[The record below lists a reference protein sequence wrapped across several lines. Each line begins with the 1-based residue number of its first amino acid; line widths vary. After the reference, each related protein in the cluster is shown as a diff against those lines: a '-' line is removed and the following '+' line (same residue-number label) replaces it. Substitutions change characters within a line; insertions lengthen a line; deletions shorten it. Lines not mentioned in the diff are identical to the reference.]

1 MVIHSIEQTIF
12 GFTHIEGIM
21 LVAGK
26 EVDQVAG
33 GASGMGV
40 DRINEVGDR
49 ASEEQ
54 AAGVYGAD
62 FTAGSLAGKGTRGGT
77 WGTGNKVSFDK
88 ELMEV
93 RRMAEGDR
101 GGGREQGCEWRD
113 QIRGCGDFL

>member
-1 MVIHSIEQTIF
+1 VVIHSIEQTIF

-62 FTAGSLAGKGTRGGT
+62 FTAGYLERVLARHGTREPEISLVLT
-77 WGTGNKVSFDK
+77 RN
-88 ELMEV
+88 
-93 RRMAEGDR
+93 
-101 GGGREQGCEWRD
+101 
-113 QIRGCGDFL
+113 